1 MPKALPRA
9 EFIALIAMMFAGIA
23 LSTDAMLPVFPQM
36 AKDLTPNDLNAIQ
49 LVVTVFLLGIG
60 IGTIFTGPLSDSY
73 GRKPV
78 IFGGVV
84 LFVGGASLSVFAQ
97 SLEVLLI
104 ARFLQGLGASGPRVV
119 AMAVVR
125 DLYSGRQM
133 ARIVSFVMIL
143 FTLVPAAAPLVG
155 QEIARYFGW
164 RGIFVLFV
172 LYATTYTIWMLL
184 RLPETLKLENR
195 RSFRFPQI
203 LAGLSE
209 ILRKRTVLLAIAA
222 QGMCL
227 GMIFLVVSLTQQIF
241 DVTFDRADSFPL
253 WFGAVAL
260 LAASSGFLNAV
271 LVTRVSLVRIIRG
284 ILTAQIV
291 FSLIFTIVWQQ
302 NLPLD
307 IMFFI
312 FIAWKTTIFFQA
324 GLTMG
329 NLNAIAME
337 PLGHIAGIGASVI
350 GSSATILAVMVVIPI
365 GLTFDGTP
373 MPLCLGTLGMAVTA
387 LFLMTRSGFESDKKV
402 MPRTQS

>member
-1 MPKALPRA
+1 
-9 EFIALIAMMFAGIA
+9 
-23 LSTDAMLPVFPQM
+23 
-36 AKDLTPNDLNAIQ
+36 
-49 LVVTVFLLGIG
+49 
-60 IGTIFTGPLSDSY
+60 
-73 GRKPV
+73 
-78 IFGGVV
+78 
-84 LFVGGASLSVFAQ
+84 
-97 SLEVLLI
+97 
-104 ARFLQGLGASGPRVV
+104 
-119 AMAVVR
+119 
-125 DLYSGRQM
+125 
-133 ARIVSFVMIL
+133 
-143 FTLVPAAAPLVG
+143 
-155 QEIARYFGW
+155 
-164 RGIFVLFV
+164 
-172 LYATTYTIWMLL
+172 
-184 RLPETLKLENR
+184 
-195 RSFRFPQI
+195 
-203 LAGLSE
+203 
-209 ILRKRTVLLAIAA
+209 
-222 QGMCL
+222 
-227 GMIFLVVSLTQQIF
+227 
-241 DVTFDRADSFPL
+241 VTFDRADSFPL

-307 IMFFI
+307 IMFFV

-387 LFLMTRSGFESDKKV
+387 LFLMTRSGFESDKKSDAPDAIV
-402 MPRTQS
+402 K